1 MEAILKLH
9 AARQIIK
16 KTKIKKAGYNNY
28 SGYHYFTPDQV
39 AELTSNPNFGLFNKF
54 DLIRTELGL
63 IGRLTVTDLDSGKS
77 VIFEMATDIPVIKA
91 TNIAQQLGGASTYT
105 ERYLLMTAYEIKD
118 NSLDFDA
125 NKQTAAPLKP
135 VDKPEL
141 TEDMKE
147 AWANVLKFLSEGGDI
162 EKVKAKYSLSESTE
176 KYLKGK

>member
-1 MEAILKLH
+1 
-9 AARQIIK
+9 
-16 KTKIKKAGYNNY
+16 
-28 SGYHYFTPDQV
+28 
-39 AELTSNPNFGLFNKF
+39 
-54 DLIRTELGL
+54 
-63 IGRLTVTDLDSGKS
+63 
-77 VIFEMATDIPVIKA
+77 
-91 TNIAQQLGGASTYT
+91 
-105 ERYLLMTAYEIKD
+105 MTAYEIKD